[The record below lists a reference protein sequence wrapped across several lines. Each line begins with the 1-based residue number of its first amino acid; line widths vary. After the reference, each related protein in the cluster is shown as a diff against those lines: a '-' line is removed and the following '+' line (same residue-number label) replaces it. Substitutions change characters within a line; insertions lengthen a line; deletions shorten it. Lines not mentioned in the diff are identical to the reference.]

1 MDILF
6 EKVYTLV
13 TITPQGV
20 RRKLEVQDMGLNLSG
35 MTTET
40 RNPRT
45 MQLDQ
50 MSPLEIVTVMNE
62 EDARV
67 PLAIAKCL
75 PQIAQAKKPLS
86 RLWRAQRTAGSWLLR
101 I

>member
-50 MSPLEIVTVMNE
+50 MSPRGQAVGFY
-62 EDARV
+62 ACGRCSQV
-67 PLAIAKCL
+67 PAAD
-75 PQIAQAKKPLS
+75 
-86 RLWRAQRTAGSWLLR
+86 RAGGDMGGR
-101 I
+101 IL